1 MTEAVV
7 NELSRLVSL
16 ASIGNAERSIKIVV
30 TADEREAIAR
40 RFGLESL
47 DRMTASATIWRLDD
61 GAVQLRI
68 AFAADVVQH
77 CVATLE
83 PVETR
88 VEGEEDI
95 LMDRTGANSVEVVID
110 PTGDE
115 LEPLFGETLDIGEV
129 VAEQFG
135 LALDPYPR
143 KTGVEFKSDTARP
156 NDGDDRGSP
165 FEVLRGL
172 TAGRARPAAE

>member
-30 TADEREAIAR
+30 TADEREALAR

-47 DRMTASATIWRLDD
+47 DWMTASATIRRLDD
-61 GAVQLRI
+61 GAVRLRI

-83 PVETR
+83 P
-88 VEGEEDI
+88 I
-95 LMDRTGANSVEVVID
+95 
-110 PTGDE
+110 
-115 LEPLFGETLDIGEV
+115 
-129 VAEQFG
+129 
-135 LALDPYPR
+135 
-143 KTGVEFKSDTARP
+143 
-156 NDGDDRGSP
+156 
-165 FEVLRGL
+165 
-172 TAGRARPAAE
+172 

>member
-16 ASIGNAERSIKIVV
+16 ASIGNAERSIEIEV
-30 TADEREAIAR
+30 TADEREALAR
-40 RFGLESL
+40 RFGLQSL
-47 DRMTASATIWRLDD
+47 DRMTASVMIGRLDD
-61 GAVQLRI
+61 GAVRLGI
-68 AFAADVVQH
+68 TFAADVVQH

-83 PVETR
+83 PVEAR
-88 VEGEEDI
+88 VEGEEEI
-95 LMDRTGANSVEVVID
+95 LLVRPDADSVEVVID

-115 LEPLFGETLDIGEV
+115 PEPLLGETLDIGEV

-143 KTGVEFKSDTARP
+143 ITGVEFRSGAACPIDA
-156 NDGDDRGSP
+156 DDRASP
-165 FEVLRGL
+165 FEVLRPL
-172 TAGRARPAAE
+172 STGRAGASGD